1 METFG
6 REPAR
11 TVDDARARVLAVDD
25 HVPFL
30 ALLRDVIGST
40 GHLELVGEA
49 QSGEAAVAAARELH
63 PDMVLMDVHMPGLGG
78 LAAAER
84 IKADS
89 PATLV
94 VLISTTHPDELVPLG
109 RRRRHHLEEPA
120 RAAAARRDLAE
131 AHSPGLTASRQAS
144 DGRQERL
151 CVGRPCTV
159 KYVRVVTGRFA
170 CRHPCPAARA
180 DVRVT

>member
-109 RRRRHHLEEPA
+109 RRASADAIIWKSRLGPRPLDEIWHKH
-120 RAAAARRDLAE
+120 
-131 AHSPGLTASRQAS
+131 TAP
-144 DGRQERL
+144 D
-151 CVGRPCTV
+151 
-159 KYVRVVTGRFA
+159 
-170 CRHPCPAARA
+170 
-180 DVRVT
+180 